1 MNFKN
6 LECLSDVD
14 EAKKAHRVAPS
25 FSLIL
30 KI

>member
-14 EAKKAHRVAPS
+14 EAKKAHCVAPS